1 MRRDPENSSDL
12 IYLEFAG
19 LQELG
24 LLWRDPDGRKLH
36 ALFQHGD
43 LVRVAAAAEGGLPA
57 FADTLRILNGAGVFE
72 DASGCCTVREKL
84 RAIFLCGD
92 GETNRIF
99 CHCDGTIPNQTI
111 KTKTG
116 YVQHM
121 PSAISCTD
129 GDVPYSSTYSLM
141 NFSMASMFS
150 AFLVRMS
157 GCASFRCIRNICFI
171 YALIIISVHATVN
184 RFSSENPCTAAGV
197 TIPRHLPVIIKEAP
211 LPCSIVRCGFCK
223 VYLRSLPSWLFPSS
237 Q

>member
-72 DASGCCTVREKL
+72 DASGGCTVREKL

-116 YVQHM
+116 YVQHIFRLEDD
-121 PSAISCTD
+121 SAVFRLDRFVVLAHVAVIQPPVFVSVN
-129 GDVPYSSTYSLM
+129 GH
-141 NFSMASMFS
+141 
-150 AFLVRMS
+150 LVRHQWVQSNDLTFAVADDLRVGVAPQKQVRHECLAEYEARHFRVRLVMEETVKWVLHS
-157 GCASFRCIRNICFI
+157 LLFAS
-171 YALIIISVHATVN
+171 V
-184 RFSSENPCTAAGV
+184 AGV
-197 TIPRHLPVIIKEAP
+197 LVHVQWQT
-211 LPCSIVRCGFCK
+211 CDG
-223 VYLRSLPSWLFPSS
+223 LR
-237 Q
+237 